1 MTSNQILEVI
11 VRVEDAYDEP
21 FDEARTARWLRAFA
35 DQDAVAINRALDTWI
50 GASDRWKA
58 PSPRDLIHAAPAPAM
73 SSTTAEGDRPLF
85 REGMVENEHGTFV
98 IRKLDPGCWSLMPFA
113 QVAIAKLE
121 VA

>member
-1 MTSNQILEVI
+1 MTPEQIDTLVLRI
-11 VRVEDAYDEP
+11 EDAYDEP
-21 FDEARTARWLRAFA
+21 FDEKRVIRWHRALA

-58 PSPRDLIHAAPAPAM
+58 PSPRDLIHAATAPAM
-73 SSTTAEGDRPLF
+73 SSTTAEGYRPLF

-113 QVAIAKLE
+113 QVAIAPLE